1 MENHITWLSA
11 GAKVIILAAGL
22 TVTAVANDVVK
33 TLNTPSN
40 PSSMSKDNIDD
51 RNTLRKALNMPKEKT
66 SRENAIEEREIEA
79 AMVSFRNWEIPTISI
94 TK

>member
-1 MENHITWLSA
+1 MENHITWLSGGVKA
-11 GAKVIILAAGL
+11 IIMAAG
-22 TVTAVANDVVK
+22 TVTAVADDVVK

-51 RNTLRKALNMPKEKT
+51 RNTLREALNMPKEKT